1 MMNFRPV
8 YYMITGWPTLDKT
21 KEMVRRYVEHGVTAL
36 QFDMPAAD
44 PSREAKFIQDGMR
57 HVRQLYGEEYDI
69 FMDTLREIRREF
81 PQLEIHLVVYADVV
95 DAVGVERFGD
105 FCVEIGTYSV
115 LAGDK
120 EKMAYLNTRGI
131 ATAAFIG
138 YDTSDEAIEIAKRND
153 QQIVFVSN
161 ANGRTKPREGLVT
174 WSERIGYIRRQGVRA
189 PIFGVTGIKTPEEL
203 RMVKEA
209 GADGAY
215 IGSIMM
221 QLWDNEPEL
230 WKLLDAFQ
238 ASAE

>member
-1 MMNFRPV
+1 MFRPV
-8 YYMITGWPTLDKT
+8 YYMITGWPSMEKT
-21 KEMVRRYVEHGVTAL
+21 REMVRRYVDHGVTAL

-44 PSREAKFIQDGMR
+44 PSREAQFIQDGMR
-57 HVRQLYGEEYDI
+57 HVRAKYGEDYQV
-69 FMDTLREIRREF
+69 FMDALLDIRREF
-81 PQLEIHLVVYADVV
+81 PSLEIHLVVYPDVV
-95 DAVGVERFGD
+95 DTIGLEQFGD
-105 FCVEIGTYSV
+105 FCVKLGTYSV

-138 YDTSDEAIEIAKRND
+138 YDTSDAAIALAKEND
-153 QQIVFVSN
+153 RQIVFVSN
-161 ANGRTKPREGLVT
+161 ANGRTQPREGLVT
-174 WSERIGYIRRQGVRA
+174 WEERIGYIRAAGVAA

-203 RMVKEA
+203 ERVKRA

-221 QLWDNEPEL
+221 QLWNSEPEL

-238 ASAE
+238 AAAE

>member
-1 MMNFRPV
+1 MTFRPV
-8 YYMITGWPTLDKT
+8 YYMITGWPSLERT

-44 PSREAKFIQDGMR
+44 PSRESQFIQDGMR
-57 HVRQLYGEEYDI
+57 HARALYGPGHDV
-69 FMDTLREIRREF
+69 FMDALRDIRREF
-81 PQLEIHLVVYADVV
+81 PALEMHLVVYADVV
-95 DAVGVERFGD
+95 DAIGLERFGD
-105 FCVEIGTYSV
+105 FCVEIGAYSV

-138 YDTSDEAIEIAKRND
+138 YDTSDKAIELARENNR
-153 QQIVFVSN
+153 QIVFVSN
-161 ANGRTKPREGLVT
+161 ANGRTQPREGLVT
-174 WSERIGYIRRQGVRA
+174 WAERIGYIRSAGVSA

-203 RMVKEA
+203 RRVKEA

-230 WKLLDAFQ
+230 WRLLDAFQ
-238 ASAE
+238 AVAE